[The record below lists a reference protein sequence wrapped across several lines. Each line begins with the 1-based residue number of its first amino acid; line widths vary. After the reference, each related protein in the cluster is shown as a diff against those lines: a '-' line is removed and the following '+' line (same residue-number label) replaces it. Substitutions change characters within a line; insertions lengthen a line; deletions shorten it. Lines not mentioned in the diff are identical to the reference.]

1 MPVLRRFFFYSVI
14 VCVSL
19 VIIGMG
25 AGFLILQSSLPQLD
39 GEQVLNKLSAPV
51 TVTSDGHGIPV
62 ITADN
67 HSDAARALGYI
78 TARDRL
84 FQMDMMRRKNAG
96 RLAEIFG
103 QIAVKSDVTTRTYGF
118 YRIAKTVAGEL
129 PQEHRRILEAYAEGV
144 NNYLDNTKTL
154 TFEFTVLNYQPE
166 PWQAEDSILVALGM
180 FDTLTAWAEQEERML
195 SVMEKNLPAEMVA
208 FLTPDTDPFT
218 ESLAGTNES
227 LRPAALPI
235 PVAAF
240 EKALVKRP
248 PDIQQSADA
257 VQLRDF
263 VIGSNAWV
271 VSGSK
276 THDGRAILANDMHLG
291 ISVPVIWY
299 RCEMK
304 YGTTHVAGVTL
315 PGTPLFI
322 AGSNNHIAWGGTNLN
337 GDFLDLVSLDINPE
351 NPDEYRVGNNWQRF
365 EHVTESIMVK
375 DAKPQQ
381 VDVKRS
387 IWGPVGTQPL
397 LDKPVA
403 IHWTALDH
411 EAVNIA
417 LIDLEQTETLE
428 QAVNIVN
435 HTGGPQLNF
444 LLADNSGHIAWTIM
458 GKIPKRYGS
467 DGAVS
472 RSWADGTIGWD
483 GYVDAKSLPRE
494 INPAD
499 GVLVSANDRRQS
511 KQYPYVIGRQFAN
524 GYRAYR
530 ITQQLK
536 QMQEINEWS
545 MFQLQLDTES
555 EFYAFY
561 QQLALNVLSP
571 KSIDQQPE
579 LRELREYLLAWNGR
593 ADKDS
598 LGFALLV
605 EFRKLLMKNV
615 FTPFL
620 AACRNA
626 DNNFQYS
633 WFYSDTPLQ
642 AMLKAKPPQ
651 LLPDPVNYRDWDAFI
666 LGQLTQ
672 SAQQLRAKYPDIAL
686 SGLTW
691 GRVNTAQYKH
701 PFSGTI
707 PLLSRLL
714 DMPEDELAGCGH
726 CVRVA
731 NPGFGVSERLV
742 VSPAHLDEGILH
754 MPGGQSAHPLS
765 PYYRD
770 QFSYWVQGLPIDL
783 LAGKPKH
790 KLILKP
796 DAD

>member
-1 MPVLRRFFFYSVI
+1 MV
-14 VCVSL
+14 
-19 VIIGMG
+19 

-39 GEQVLNKLSAPV
+39 GERVLNKLSAPV
-51 TVTSDGHGIPV
+51 TVTSDSHGIPV
-62 ITADN
+62 ITAGN
-67 HSDAARALGYI
+67 HSDAARTLGYI

-84 FQMDMMRRKNAG
+84 FQMDLMRRKNAG

-103 QIAVKSDVTTRTYGF
+103 QVAVKSDITTRTYGF
-118 YRIAKTVAGEL
+118 YQVAKTVMAEL
-129 PQEHRRILEAYAEGV
+129 PQEHRRILEAYTEGV
-144 NNYLDNTKTL
+144 NNYLDNTKAL
-154 TFEFTVLNYQPE
+154 PFEFTVLNYQPE
-166 PWQAEDSILVALGM
+166 PWKAEDSILVALGM
-180 FDTLTAWAEQEERML
+180 IDTLTARAEQEERML

-208 FLTPDTDPFT
+208 FLTPDTDSFT
-218 ESLAGTNES
+218 ESLAGTTES
-227 LRPAALPI
+227 LRPAVLPI

-240 EKALVKRP
+240 EKVLKKRV

-257 VQLRDF
+257 VQLRDL

-291 ISVPVIWY
+291 ISVPAIWY
-299 RCEMK
+299 RCEMN
-304 YGTTHVAGVTL
+304 YGTVRMAGVTL
-315 PGTPLFI
+315 PGIPLFV
-322 AGSNNHIAWGGTNLN
+322 AGSNNHIAWGSTSLN
-337 GDFLDLVSLDINPE
+337 GDVLDLVSLDINSE
-351 NPDEYRVGNNWQRF
+351 NPDEYRVGNNWHRF
-365 EHVTESIMVK
+365 EHATESIMVK
-375 DAKPQQ
+375 DAKTQQ

-387 IWGPVGTQPL
+387 IWGPVATQPL
-397 LDKPVA
+397 LAKPVA

-411 EAVNIA
+411 KAFNIG
-417 LIDLEQTETLE
+417 LINLEQTETLE

-435 HTGGPQLNF
+435 DTGGPQLNF
-444 LLADNSGHIAWTIM
+444 LLADKSGNIAWTIM
-458 GKIPKRYGS
+458 GKIPKRYGN
-467 DGAVS
+467 DGSVS
-472 RSWADGTIGWD
+472 RSWADGTVGWD
-483 GYVDAKSLPRE
+483 GYIDAKNLPSE
-494 INPAD
+494 INPVD
-499 GVLVSANDRRQS
+499 GLLISANDRRQS
-511 KQYPYVIGRQFAN
+511 KQYPFVIGRQFAN

-571 KSIDQQPE
+571 KIIEQQPE

-605 EFRKLLMKNV
+605 QFRKLLMKNV

-620 AACRNA
+620 SACRNA

-642 AMLKAKPPQ
+642 AMLKEKPPQ
-651 LLPDPVNYRDWDAFI
+651 LLPDPVNYRDWDTFI

-672 SAQQLRAKYPDIAL
+672 SAQQLRVKYPDIVL
-686 SGLTW
+686 SELTW
-691 GRVNTAQYKH
+691 GRVNTAHYKH
-701 PFSGTI
+701 PFSETI
-707 PLLSRLL
+707 RILSRLL

-731 NPGFGVSERLV
+731 NPDFGASERLV

-783 LAGKPKH
+783 LAGKPEH
-790 KLILKP
+790 KLVLKP